1 MRDPELEGPQDG
13 RALPIERSIVAEV
26 LPQAQRDRRQLQP
39 AAPAAAV
46 LHSLVSVA
54 VVFRHPLTLTLS
66 PRGRGKPALTLVGR
80 GKPALTLV
88 GRGKAANGRA
98 QQYARRSCP
107 TRSCPPRAGARPC
120 PSVQRDPG
128 RASPRRFGRRAP
140 S

>member
-1 MRDPELEGPQDG
+1 MRDPELECPQDG
-13 RALPIERSIVAEV
+13 RALPIERSVVAEV
-26 LPQAQRDRRQLQP
+26 LPQAQRNRRQLEP

-80 GKPALTLV
+80 GK
-88 GRGKAANGRA
+88 AANGRA

-107 TRSCPPRAGARPC
+107 SRSCPPRAGARPC
-120 PSVQRDPG
+120 PSLWRDPG
-128 RASPRRFGRRAP
+128 RA
-140 S
+140 